1 MGYSI
6 KSLDDSSAESYAL
19 VGELQLKRF
28 QKKTTLA
35 IGLEH
40 ISCDILA
47 KTVTAFFSCPKNLPE
62 GKFKRN
68 GLFYLLEKISRRRNI
83 ESVVW
88 LVLLMHVQPTMKKEQ
103 A

>member
-1 MGYSI
+1 MAAFYS
-6 KSLDDSSAESYAL
+6 
-19 VGELQLKRF
+19 G
-28 QKKTTLA
+28 
-35 IGLEH
+35 
-40 ISCDILA
+40 
-47 KTVTAFFSCPKNLPE
+47 PKNLPE

>member
-62 GKFKRN
+62 GKFKS
-68 GLFYLLEKISRRRNI
+68 FVFEEDISRQSNTD
-83 ESVVW
+83 SV
-88 LVLLMHVQPTMKKEQ
+88 